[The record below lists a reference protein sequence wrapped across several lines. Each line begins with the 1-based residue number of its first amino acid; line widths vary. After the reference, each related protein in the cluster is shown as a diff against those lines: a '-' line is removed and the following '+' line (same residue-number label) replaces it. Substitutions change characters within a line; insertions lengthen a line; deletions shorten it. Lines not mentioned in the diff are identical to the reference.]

1 MACISGNTEIVKKL
15 VQGGADTGAQDT
27 ANETPFYEASRNKH
41 HGIVVSMLSILR
53 SNISSIFRSLF
64 RVFVFSAVEPHTPRL
79 RFAGGFIEAFFF
91 FFFFFLSSH
100 LYPMDLIIT
109 ILPVTKDLP
118 ISPRFTPYNFFIA
131 MQVQH
136 SYNSSTNG

>member
-27 ANETPFYEASRNKH
+27 ANETPFYEACRNKH

-64 RVFVFSAVEPHTPRL
+64 RVFVFSAVEPRTPRL
-79 RFAGGFIEAFFF
+79 RFAGGFIEAC
-91 FFFFFLSSH
+91 FLLNLSRGGAGRGGAAFV
-100 LYPMDLIIT
+100 LLLAD
-109 ILPVTKDLP
+109 K
-118 ISPRFTPYNFFIA
+118 
-131 MQVQH
+131 
-136 SYNSSTNG
+136 